1 MHRLRP
7 GPPRSQGA
15 LEVGGQG
22 VQGRRAL
29 RGLRRLLPPQ
39 AASGQVA
46 LRRSTSRCALKQC
59 QDPTI
64 CDGWHWV
71 HRYTGRR
78 AARAHDVPWAA
89 QRHTLRHAGQR
100 TQPGSLTAAQS
111 QQACP
116 GGGFTASSVTPP
128 RWQGAGR
135 GRTAASEPGL
145 LCPCF
150 KTPSVTRVTA
160 AMATSRTASPAGPPR
175 PCRAAFSEAGLLEYR
190 DRGSVPE
197 VRRGTQ
203 PSAASR

>member
-29 RGLRRLLPPQ
+29 RGLRRLRPPQ

-46 LRRSTSRCALKQC
+46 HAPQHQPPRLEAVSRPHVLRRLALGAWVRWKSARCALGQ
-59 QDPTI
+59 
-64 CDGWHWV
+64 
-71 HRYTGRR
+71 
-78 AARAHDVPWAA
+78 
-89 QRHTLRHAGQR
+89 LRDTPSGTAGQR

-116 GGGFTASSVTPP
+116 GGGFTASSATPP

-160 AMATSRTASPAGPPR
+160 AMATSSTASPAGPPR